1 MQTPTQK
8 RILVN
13 KQLIEFR
20 ENLAPEWGSII
31 TTPNVDSYIK
41 EDFEPNIIEI
51 LNLLKR
57 HIKFDYGILSAD
69 DQKLNEKT
77 RKEKDGDRIH
87 SSYKLKNNK
96 VIWIVTSGYY
106 QHELNRQFKSS
117 NYCYTTV
124 LFPSEY

>member
-41 EDFEPNIIEI
+41 EDFNNNIMEI
-51 LNLLKR
+51 LNL
-57 HIKFDYGILSAD
+57 
-69 DQKLNEKT
+69 
-77 RKEKDGDRIH
+77 
-87 SSYKLKNNK
+87 
-96 VIWIVTSGYY
+96 
-106 QHELNRQFKSS
+106 
-117 NYCYTTV
+117 
-124 LFPSEY
+124 

>member
-8 RILVN
+8 RIQVN

-20 ENLAPEWGSII
+20 ENLKPEWGTIV
-31 TTPNVDSYIK
+31 TTSGVDSYIK
-41 EDFEPNIIEI
+41 EDFESNIIEI

-57 HIKFDYGILSAD
+57 HVIFDYGICSKEDA
-69 DQKLNEKT
+69 KLNEKT
-77 RKEKDGDRIH
+77 REKKDGDRIH

-96 VIWIVTSGYY
+96 VIWIITSGYY
-106 QHELNRQFKSS
+106 QHELNRQFKTS